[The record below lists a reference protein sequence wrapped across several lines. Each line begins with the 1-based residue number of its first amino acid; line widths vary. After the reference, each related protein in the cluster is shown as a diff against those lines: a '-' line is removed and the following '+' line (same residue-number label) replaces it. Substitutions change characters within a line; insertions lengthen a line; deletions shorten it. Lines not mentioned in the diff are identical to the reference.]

1 MYYILEGMT
10 TMKKIVPQDKSE
22 YARYLLGRV
31 RFFMTR
37 ARRYELIPYHVSP
50 RQAYILFLLYTLG
63 QSTTLK
69 ELAWQTDR
77 KINTLSINMTKMER
91 DGLVNKVREPPSS
104 MQVRFELTQKGI
116 DTYLNCNKDKSV
128 KTIMAVLSEEENRQ
142 LTLILEKL
150 VKKAERYK
158 MGKI

>member
-1 MYYILEGMT
+1 
-10 TMKKIVPQDKSE
+10 MKKIVPQDKSE

-50 RQAYILFLLYTLG
+50 RQAYILFLLHTLG
-63 QSTTLK
+63 QSTTLQ

-91 DGLVNKVREPPSS
+91 DGLVKKVREPSS
-104 MQVRFELTQKGI
+104 MQVRFELTPKGI
-116 DTYLNCNKDKSV
+116 ETYLNCNKDKSV
-128 KTIMAVLSEEENRQ
+128 KAIMSVLSEEENRQ

-150 VKKAERYK
+150 VKKAEKYK
-158 MGKI
+158 TGQI

>member
-1 MYYILEGMT
+1 
-10 TMKKIVPQDKSE
+10 MKKIVPQDKSE

-50 RQAYILFLLYTLG
+50 RQAYILFLLHTLG

-91 DGLVNKVREPPSS
+91 DGQVKKVRETI
-104 MQVRFELTQKGI
+104 F
-116 DTYLNCNKDKSV
+116 NANK
-128 KTIMAVLSEEENRQ
+128 I
-142 LTLILEKL
+142 
-150 VKKAERYK
+150 
-158 MGKI
+158 